1 MHTMSRAT
9 AGGNCLM
16 APAGKM
22 NGSGNGGN
30 GSNGLRGSDPS
41 LADGTGEGNAPIEGT
56 SASSDPNV
64 LAGTKENATA
74 ASLNDDDYPEN
85 IAEAAGSV
93 DDGNDSA
100 SQPDDAASGRVS
112 QAAPDEGS
120 TSGQHTLPDEAAG
133 VDLKDGVAL
142 PDATGKK

>member
-9 AGGNCLM
+9 AGGKCLM
-16 APAGKM
+16 APADKM
-22 NGSGNGGN
+22 NGSGNGGDV
-30 GSNGLRGSDPS
+30 LRGSDAS

-64 LAGTKENATA
+64 LAGTTENATA
-74 ASLNDDDYPEN
+74 ASLNDDDYPQN
-85 IAEAAGSV
+85 IAEAAGGV

-100 SQPDDAASGRVS
+100 SQPDDAASGLAT
-112 QAAPDEGS
+112 QAAPDEGN

-133 VDLKDGVAL
+133 VDLKDGAAL
-142 PDATGKK
+142 PDATGEK

>member
-1 MHTMSRAT
+1 MHTMSRAV
-9 AGGNCLM
+9 AGGKCLM
-16 APAGKM
+16 AQADKM

-30 GSNGLRGSDPS
+30 VLRGSEPS

-64 LAGTKENATA
+64 LAGTTENATA
-74 ASLNDDDYPEN
+74 APLNDDDYPDN

-100 SQPDDAASGRVS
+100 SQPDDAAAGLAT
-112 QAAPDEGS
+112 QAAPDEGN

-133 VDLKDGVAL
+133 IDLKDGVAL
-142 PDATGKK
+142 PDGTGKK

>member
-1 MHTMSRAT
+1 MHSMLT
-9 AGGNCLM
+9 AMTGGKYLM
-16 APAGKM
+16 ARADKM

-30 GSNGLRGSDPS
+30 VLHDSDPS
-41 LADGTGEGNAPIEGT
+41 LADGTGEGNAPIEGS

-64 LAGTKENATA
+64 LAGTTENETA

-85 IAEAAGSV
+85 IAEAAGIV

-100 SQPDDAASGRVS
+100 SQPDDAAPGLAI
-112 QAAPDEGS
+112 QAAPDEGN

-133 VDLKDGVAL
+133 VDPKDGVAL
-142 PDATGKK
+142 SGTTGKK

>member
-9 AGGNCLM
+9 ASGKCLM
-16 APAGKM
+16 AQADKM

-30 GSNGLRGSDPS
+30 VLRSSEPS

-64 LAGTKENATA
+64 LAGTTENATA
-74 ASLNDDDYPEN
+74 ASLNDDDYPDN

-93 DDGNDSA
+93 DDGDDSA
-100 SQPDDAASGRVS
+100 SQPDDAASGLAT
-112 QAAPDEGS
+112 QAAPDEGN

-142 PDATGKK
+142 PDGTGKK